1 MLYLTLAARRL
12 LMNSSLCF
20 RQLLFL
26 AAGCCCN
33 LICYNVPSVWSRRTL
48 SRVSTH
54 YTPWPAPWPGC
65 LGTGPPRSPQPG
77 PAVCR
82 GLARGFFHLQNCNSR
97 SVHRIRIKTETQFCN
112 VILCFVLNV
121 HLDHVVRFPLVGPGL
136 GADVGVDLD
145 PLLGEAPAA
154 HPALRQPGLR
164 REGGLGLGLGRGPA
178 ASCTLHLHPR
188 SPR

>member
-1 MLYLTLAARRL
+1 MIYIDILSHLGGPQAPDELLPLLPPVALLGPRL
-12 LMNSSLCF
+12 LLQL
-20 RQLLFL
+20 QLLQCSFCL
-26 AAGCCCN
+26 ESEN
-33 LICYNVPSVWSRRTL
+33 FIESV
-48 SRVSTH
+48 

-121 HLDHVVRFPLVGPGL
+121 HLDHVVGFPLLGPGL

-145 PLLGEAPAA
+145 
-154 HPALRQPGLR
+154 
-164 REGGLGLGLGRGPA
+164 
-178 ASCTLHLHPR
+178 
-188 SPR
+188 